1 MTLAELIAGLLASQ
15 EASLLMPD
23 KIYSMK
29 LVLSDD
35 EEVNGAKV
43 IGPNRD
49 GDYEIVLSDG
59 IRD

>member
-15 EASLLMPD
+15 EVSLLTPD
-23 KIYSMK
+23 KVYAMK

-43 IGPNRD
+43 IGPNSD